1 MVACS
6 YCWLKERLAGCEE
19 RERNRRGW
27 EMDSSEEW
35 YATYKGNGVGDC
47 ERGGVGG
54 GVGGEKGIRGRRRGR
69 TGKGQE

>member
-1 MVACS
+1 
-6 YCWLKERLAGCEE
+6 
-19 RERNRRGW
+19 
-27 EMDSSEEW
+27 MDSSEEW

>member
-1 MVACS
+1 
-6 YCWLKERLAGCEE
+6 
-19 RERNRRGW
+19 
-27 EMDSSEEW
+27 MDSSEEW

-47 ERGGVGG
+47 ERGGVVGG